1 MTDESTVGKGKK
13 IVVTVCVELHANWSQ
28 WILEILLLFAIWL
41 IILFIFYLCNL
52 LHKNYNKDLIINNI
66 LTSHL
71 FFLWKLIASKKLF
84 YLQNSSCLFLFV

>member
-28 WILEILLLFAIWL
+28 WILENLLLFVIWL

-52 LHKNYNKDLIINNI
+52 QYKSILENPDQDVIEHFDILI
-66 LTSHL
+66 LPQAL
-71 FFLWKLIASKKLF
+71 LLAYFVRV
-84 YLQNSSCLFLFV
+84 QNTVN